1 MLTTRVIVL
10 LAAMALPIS
19 SPFAADDVLE
29 AMDQARQAYQAG
41 DLAAAKQSLDLASQ
55 LIGQK
60 NADAFAALLP
70 KPLPGWKADDAQ
82 TTAIGSSMFG
92 VSSAS
97 RTYRNA
103 KDEHVEVQ
111 ITGDSAMV
119 AQLAPIMANPQI
131 AGVLGKIVRVGS
143 QRAIQTPQG
152 DVQMI
157 VANKF
162 LVMVTGSAPADAKSA
177 YAQGVDVTK
186 LSKM

>member
-1 MLTTRVIVL
+1 MEGRRR
-10 LAAMALPIS
+10 
-19 SPFAADDVLE
+19 ADDRDRFQHVRCLVRE
-29 AMDQARQAYQAG
+29 
-41 DLAAAKQSLDLASQ
+41 
-55 LIGQK
+55 
-60 NADAFAALLP
+60 P
-70 KPLPGWKADDAQ
+70 H
-82 TTAIGSSMFG
+82 
-92 VSSAS
+92 
-97 RTYRNA
+97 YRNA

-177 YAQGVDVTK
+177 YAVDVTK